1 MTMQTKYWASNV
13 NLLSTEEF
21 THSVYLAADV
31 EQHDKEIVQVVKAL
45 LKAYNQLLPG
55 IGMMACQDYANIND
69 APIKAK
75 CLLARL
81 EGE

>member
-1 MTMQTKYWASNV
+1 MLTRYQQTPASKDV
-13 NLLSTEEF
+13 MLPDASGEWLK
-21 THSVYLAADV
+21 AADV

-75 CLLARL
+75 CLLAKL
-81 EGE
+81 EEE